1 MSRDTRKENN
11 RSSSRASS
19 GRPSEKR
26 ISSPP
31 VSPSGPVRK
40 NRRAHTEEDEAASS
54 SPKRRYTSSTEKPP
68 QRRKTSDS
76 AYIPSP
82 RGRKPESR
90 DGERIPFPISRK
102 PGRRSSSS
110 DEAAPY
116 HSAKRDTRNTFR
128 REDEEVEE
136 VEDYSNLRLNKF
148 LAHCGIASRRKAD
161 EIISA
166 GRVTVN
172 GVVIESMGHR
182 VSITDKIKLDGQAI
196 SPEKKV
202 YILLNK
208 PKDYITTTRDER
220 DRRTVMD
227 LIKPALRQIGGPH
240 IPRLYPIGRLDRN
253 TTGVLLITNDGAL
266 AQNLTHPSK
275 NIRKVYHVFL
285 DKKLSPSD
293 FEKIAIGGVVLEDGI
308 AEVDAIAF
316 PNPKSRQEIGL
327 EIHTGKN
334 RFVRRLFES
343 LGYEVVK
350 LDRVAFSE
358 FTKKDIPRGKFRFL
372 TENEV
377 RNLKHFLV

>member
-11 RSSSRASS
+11 RDNSRASS
-19 GRPSEKR
+19 GRPSAKR
-26 ISSPP
+26 NPSTPASSG
-31 VSPSGPVRK
+31 GPVRK
-40 NRRAHTEEDEAASS
+40 RRVNSTEDEVVSSTPKRRFASS
-54 SPKRRYTSSTEKPP
+54 SEAPP
-68 QRRKTSDS
+68 QRRKSSDKS
-76 AYIPSP
+76 YIPSP
-82 RGRKPESR
+82 RARKPESR
-90 DGERIPFPISRK
+90 DGERIPFPLSRK
-102 PGRRSSSS
+102 PGRRSPDS
-110 DEAAPY
+110 DDAAHYP
-116 HSAKRDTRNTFR
+116 SPKRNTRNTFR
-128 REDEEVEE
+128 REEEEGGE

-172 GVVIESMGHR
+172 GVVVESMGHR
-182 VSITDKIKLDGQAI
+182 VSITDKIKLDGQTI

-227 LIKPALRQIGGPH
+227 LIKPALRQIGGPR